1 MAVAMVLAIFLVK
14 IQVSPWYVGMG
25 DDSGLFAYAGKL
37 ITEGALLYQDI
48 WDTKPPGVFYLNAL
62 AISLGGSTP
71 WSIWWFELIWFS
83 LTMIVLMVI
92 LIRLTSLLAGF
103 AATFLVALTALHPA
117 YVSGGNYTEVYAL
130 LPQVLTLVAAMAY
143 FKTAKSGWMAVIGVL
158 TATAFLLKPTFIAL
172 GAASLATALV
182 ASRRRVDRARA
193 VRLVVLFVAGFA
205 TPLLLAGIYW
215 LLQGGLD
222 ELWAAVFQQNLLY
235 VQEGLSL
242 RGLYGTGRKFVLEQ
256 PLATLVVL
264 TLASLA
270 LFVKRAWPRESSKWP
285 FPGQGGSNLSSYRN
299 WVLLIAFM
307 ALPLEVAFVAVS
319 GRNFG
324 HYFLT
329 PLPVISVAIA
339 YLFMEVQ
346 AAFRSRSEAG
356 AWFSVS
362 VATLAV
368 LLLAW
373 GVEVFAKESP
383 EIAHLSD
390 LVDRPLGGAF
400 WTDELEQ
407 YVIENT
413 DTNDA
418 ILAWGYNPGLHF
430 LTDRRAPTRYLFH
443 AQLLTPGPAG
453 ENRFNQFLEELDAD
467 PPVLIVAQQESPHAI
482 PHFGNDSAELCPS
495 CTAETFL
502 RLQKLRALVEA
513 NYVLDGEVGGWLVYQ
528 RKG

>member
-1 MAVAMVLAIFLVK
+1 MAVVLVLAIFLVR

-103 AATFLVALTALHPA
+103 AATFLVAFTALHPA

-143 FKTAKSGWMAVIGVL
+143 FKTGKSRWMAMFGVL

-172 GAASLATALV
+172 GIASLATALV
-182 ASRRRVDRARA
+182 VSRGWADRARA
-193 VRLVVLFVAGFA
+193 IRLVGLFAVGLA
-205 TPLLLAGIYW
+205 TPVLLAGLYW
-215 LLQGGLD
+215 MLQGGFD
-222 ELWAAVFQQNLLY
+222 ELWEAVFQQNLLY

-242 RGLYGTGRKFVLEQ
+242 RSLYGTGRKFVLEQ

-270 LFVKRAWPRESSKWP
+270 LFVRRAWPRESSKWP
-285 FPGQGGSNLSSYRN
+285 FPGKGGSDLSSYRN
-299 WVLLIAFM
+299 WVLLTAFI

-329 PLPVISVAIA
+329 PLPAISVAIA
-339 YLFMEVQ
+339 YLFMEVHES
-346 AAFRSRSEAG
+346 FRRRSEAG

-362 VATLAV
+362 AATLAV

-383 EIAHLSD
+383 ELAHLSD
-390 LVDRPLGGAF
+390 LVERPLGGAF

-407 YVIENT
+407 YVMENT
-413 DTNDA
+413 DNSEA
-418 ILAWGYNPGLHF
+418 VLAWGYNPGLHF
-430 LTDRRAPTRYLFH
+430 LADRRAPTRYLFH
-443 AQLLTPGPAG
+443 AQLLTPGQEG
-453 ENRFNQFLEELDAD
+453 ESRFQLFMDDLAQD
-467 PPVLIVAQQESPHAI
+467 PPVLIVSQQESQHAI
-482 PHFGNDSAELCPS
+482 PHFANDSEDLCPS
-495 CTAETFL
+495 CTAEALL

-513 NYVLDGEVGGWLVYQ
+513 DYVLDGEVGGWLVYRRQ
-528 RKG
+528 G